1 MVGTHTIGYLMVGAH
16 NLHVCHLV
24 TYPYFIVPGGGDPY
38 CSILDGGDPYSSV
51 LDGGGP

>member
-24 TYPYFIVPGGGDPY
+24 VGTLLY
-38 CSILDGGDPYSSV
+38 CTWRWGPIL
-51 LDGGGP
+51 

>member
-1 MVGTHTIGYLMVGAH
+1 MVGAH

-24 TYPYFIVPGGGDPY
+24 VGDPYFIVPGGGDPY
-38 CSILDGGDPYSSV
+38 CSVLDGGDPYSSV